1 MNSLVFA
8 DANILVDAILD
19 YDRRDTAHQLAQ
31 RRARQPET
39 QLPMLD
45 TLFSSKDP
53 RLNDLAAA
61 IDDGEFAT
69 SDNLLDTV
77 GVALTKKRGLAKVLV
92 SERLD
97 ELVSYPGITGEM
109 SSRTWSDIR
118 DEALTVTWPLLKRT
132 VPTVLADMDA
142 HGRRIDS
149 SDPRVDLED
158 LGVCTTLARLA
169 KSHPDVMV
177 TFATCDGWCGVGAS
191 AMVANIRT
199 RMYHHDGGRWNDH
212 TYTTPAESVR
222 TPPAHNPRH
231 TPRHVTISTPV
242 TTSHNRGYGR

>member
-8 DANILVDAILD
+8 DANILVDALMD
-19 YDRRDTAHQLAQ
+19 YNNHNTAHRLTQ

-39 QLPMLD
+39 QLPILD
-45 TLFSSKDP
+45 ALFASKDP
-53 RLNDLAAA
+53 RVNDLAAA

-77 GVALTKKRGLAKVLV
+77 ERVLIKDHGRARSVVDRQLKALVA
-92 SERLD
+92 
-97 ELVSYPGITGEM
+97 YPGITGEM

-142 HGRRIDS
+142 YGRRIDS

-169 KSHPDVMV
+169 RTHPDTVV
-177 TFATCDGWCGVGAS
+177 TFATCDGWCGVAAS
-191 AMVANIRT
+191 AMAPNIRT

-231 TPRHVTISTPV
+231 TPRHITVPTLSTNH
-242 TTSHNRGYGR
+242 TRGLSR

>member
-1 MNSLVFA
+1 MNALVFA
-8 DANILVDAILD
+8 DANILVDAILE
-19 YDRRDTAHQLAQ
+19 YNRANTAHQLTQ

-39 QLPMLD
+39 QLPILD
-45 TLFSSKDP
+45 ALFASKDP
-53 RLNDLAAA
+53 RVNDLAAA
-61 IDDGEFAT
+61 LDDGEFAT

-77 GVALTKKRGLAKVLV
+77 ERVLVKEHGWSAGVAGSLLDDLV
-92 SERLD
+92 KH
-97 ELVSYPGITGEM
+97 PGVTWDDT
-109 SSRTWSDIR
+109 SDTWSDIR
-118 DEALTVTWPLLKRT
+118 DEALMVTWPLLKRT

-169 KSHPDVMV
+169 RTHPDTPV
-177 TFATCDGWCGVGAS
+177 TFATCDGWCGVAAS
-191 AMVANIRT
+191 AMAPNIRT

-231 TPRHVTISTPV
+231 TPRHITVPTLSTNH
-242 TTSHNRGYGR
+242 TRGLSR